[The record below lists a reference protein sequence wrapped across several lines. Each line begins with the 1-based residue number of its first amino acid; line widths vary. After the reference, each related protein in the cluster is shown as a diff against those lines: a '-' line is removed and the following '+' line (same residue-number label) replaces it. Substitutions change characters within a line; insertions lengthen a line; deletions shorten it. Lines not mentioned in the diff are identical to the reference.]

1 MEPREGR
8 FHSPGCQFELCP
20 FCEGNLLV
28 DCECKYDFLGLRR
41 AEHLAKYDHLLEEVY
56 MNGLSDEQENIWERI
71 LTARGRIPFVYHP
84 QHCGQCGKLW
94 PKLFVV
100 QDVVWDYYT
109 GPELRDAMLC
119 EACFQTLR
127 QNVDKHQPRPA
138 WLPSVEEI
146 DQYIQASDRE
156 TLIRLNPAEFEPGY
170 ERPRRKNRST

>member
-1 MEPREGR
+1 
-8 FHSPGCQFELCP
+8 
-20 FCEGNLLV
+20 
-28 DCECKYDFLGLRR
+28 
-41 AEHLAKYDHLLEEVY
+41 
-56 MNGLSDEQENIWERI
+56 
-71 LTARGRIPFVYHP
+71 
-84 QHCGQCGKLW
+84 
-94 PKLFVV
+94 LFVV